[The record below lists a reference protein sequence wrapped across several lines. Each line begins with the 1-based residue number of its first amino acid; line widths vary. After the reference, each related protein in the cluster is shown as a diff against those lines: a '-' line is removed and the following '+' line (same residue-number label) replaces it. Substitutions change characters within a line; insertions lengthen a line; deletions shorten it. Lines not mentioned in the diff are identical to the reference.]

1 MEFCYNVEECNNLS
15 VHMFLTQFSGFR
27 FEVEKVTLK
36 TCISYIVYMREH
48 LTESVSQ
55 EELDKILKVGK

>member
-1 MEFCYNVEECNNLS
+1 MAKFVKLKNGNYINTDMIV
-15 VHMFLTQFSGFR
+15 
-27 FEVEKVTLK
+27 EVEKVTLK